1 MQINL
6 GTAWP
11 DLATI
16 EAHKMPPRVADPFTM
31 LVEAMRQRPE
41 AFPRRLLT
49 GRNWPTGRSGYWLHF
64 DLGALPRSFPIEEND
79 PDCDSIVEWEDG
91 FLSVMRTDREQAYG
105 NSPVQFGKARRGIA
119 GNGSGSARQ
128 ASTTGNAGKRNK
140 RKGR

>member
-1 MQINL
+1 MQVTL
-6 GTAWP
+6 CTAWP

-16 EAHKMPPRVADPFTM
+16 EAQRMPSRDVDPFPM

-41 AFPRRLLT
+41 SFPRRLLT
-49 GRNWPTGRSGYWLHF
+49 GRNWPVGRKGYWLHF
-64 DLGALPRSFPIEEND
+64 DPGALPRSFPIEEND

-105 NSPVQFGKARRGIA
+105 NSPVAFGKARRSIGNAAPGDA
-119 GNGSGSARQ
+119 GK
-128 ASTTGNAGKRNK
+128 AGKRNK

>member
-1 MQINL
+1 MNL

-41 AFPRRLLT
+41 SFPRRLLT
-49 GRNWPTGRSGYWLHF
+49 GRNWPTGRTGYWLHF
-64 DLGALPRSFPIEEND
+64 DPGALPRSFPIEEND
-79 PDCDSIVEWEDG
+79 PDTDSIVEWEDG

-105 NSPVQFGKARRGIA
+105 NSPVAFGKARR
-119 GNGSGSARQ
+119 SV
-128 ASTTGNAGKRNK
+128 GNAVGGTGTATGSKRNK